1 MQKNIDRKRIWKGVE
16 LALILLLCGVTL
28 LLDFLQFN
36 YTQNQLHNKYISKII
51 QQGIGVLATVL
62 LLKRL
67 NVKVFGVPQQSLYLI
82 LGLIVAIDNFQWSS
96 FLNGKMELL
105 YSTPLDFL
113 LFGGYCL
120 SVGMFEECIFR
131 GIIFALLAG
140 QFSKDKSGLW
150 KTYIVSSLIFAAAHL
165 MNGLSFGTILQV
177 GYTFLTGGLFGFILM
192 KTKNVLCCGVI
203 HALYNFGGLLFETSE
218 YMGLGKGV
226 VFDLGTVIT
235 MFVVS
240 VIAGVIVL
248 YSVKKY
254 TIEEQAELYEKLGVS
269 MKKQDE

>member
-1 MQKNIDRKRIWKGVE
+1 MQEHLSRERIWKRGE
-16 LALILLLCGVTL
+16 FALILILCVATL
-28 LLDFLQFN
+28 LLDFFKISYSKN
-36 YTQNQLHNKYISKII
+36 ELHNKYIAKIV
-51 QQGIGVLATVL
+51 QQGIGVFAALL

-67 NVKVFGVPQQSLYLI
+67 NVKIFGMPQQGLYLI

-96 FLNGKMELL
+96 FLNGNMELINNK
-105 YSTPLDFL
+105 PLDFL

-120 SVGMFEECIFR
+120 SVGLFEECIFR
-131 GIIFALLAG
+131 GVIFSLLAG

-192 KTKNVLCCGVI
+192 KTKNVFCCGFI

-218 YMGLGKGV
+218 NMGLGTGV
-226 VFDLGTVIT
+226 IFDLGTVLT
-235 MFVVS
+235 MFVIS
-240 VIAGVIVL
+240 VIAGIFVL

-254 TIEEQAELYEKLGVS
+254 TEEEQLELYEKLGIS
-269 MKKQDE
+269 IKKQEE